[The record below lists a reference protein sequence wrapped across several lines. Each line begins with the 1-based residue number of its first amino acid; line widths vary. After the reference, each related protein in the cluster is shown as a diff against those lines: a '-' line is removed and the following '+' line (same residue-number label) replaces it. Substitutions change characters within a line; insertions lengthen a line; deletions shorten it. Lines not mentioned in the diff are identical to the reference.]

1 MPELDPEA
9 IPAPVTE
16 VCARLADAGHQ
27 AWIVGGCIRDLLLGH
42 PVNDWDLATSA
53 LPKEVQR
60 VFRRTIPTGLQ
71 HGTVT
76 VLHAGEAYEVTTL
89 RGEGAYTDGRRPDS
103 VEFVRD
109 IDRDLE
115 RRDFTVNAIAF
126 DPLTRDLVDPF
137 DGVGDLER
145 RRIRAVRDP
154 ALRFGEDGLRVLRA
168 ARFAATLGFKLDPAT
183 EAAIPGSLETFRKVS
198 AERVHEEWRKA
209 LTKAARPS
217 RAFDVMRDTGILEI
231 TCAPLATLAPKSWD
245 ATMTRVDN
253 SPRGFELRLAA
264 LLLDVP
270 EDAKWADDW
279 LRELRCSN
287 AERKAV
293 LHLVAHARPQIR
305 WYVEGPEVRRWLASV
320 GAEPLEHVLA
330 LAEADGFEY
339 VDSLRKLTRAEL
351 ARGLPLE
358 PAQLP
363 VGGKD
368 VMAALDSAPGRAIG
382 RVLEALFER
391 VLDDPSLN
399 DRERLLALIGE
410 AYRDL
415 EEAR

>member
-1 MPELDPEA
+1 MPLDLEA
-9 IPAPVTE
+9 IPKPVTE
-16 VCARLADAGHQ
+16 ICAQLAEHGHK
-27 AWIVGGCIRDLLLGH
+27 AWIVGGCIRDLLMGH

-53 LPKEVQR
+53 LPEEVQR
-60 VFRRTIPTGLQ
+60 IFRRTIPTGLQ

-76 VLHAGEAYEVTTL
+76 VLYKGEGYEVTTL
-89 RGEGAYTDGRRPDS
+89 RGEGAYSDGRRPDS

-126 DPLTRDLVDPF
+126 DPLTEDLVDPF

-145 RRIRAVRDP
+145 QRIRAVRDP

-198 AERVHEEWRKA
+198 AERVHDEWRKA

-217 RAFDVMRDTGILEI
+217 RAFDVMRDTGILEV
-231 TCAPLATLAPKSWD
+231 TCAPLAKLGAKEWD
-245 ATMTRVDN
+245 ATMARVD
-253 SPRGFELRLAA
+253 RCAKDFGLRLAA

-270 EDAKWADDW
+270 EDAKWADGW
-279 LRELRCSN
+279 LRELRTSN
-287 AERKAV
+287 AERKRV
-293 LHLVAHARPQIR
+293 LHLVAHARPAIR
-305 WYVEGPEVRRWLASV
+305 WYVEGPEVRRWLVGV
-320 GAEPLEHVLA
+320 GAEALEDVLA

-339 VDSLRKLTRAEL
+339 VDPLRRLTRAEL
-351 ARGLPLE
+351 ARNLPLT
-358 PAQLP
+358 PAKLP
-363 VGGKD
+363 VRGND
-368 VMAALDSAPGRAIG
+368 IMAALDGVPGRAIG
-382 RVLEALFER
+382 QVLAALHER
-391 VLDDPSLN
+391 VIEDPSLN